1 MCDVF
6 EKTIQQIVTSIK
18 EAGYDPYAQLIG
30 YLQTGDASYITR
42 RGDAR
47 KLVCTLE
54 AEKLRRYVR
63 EMMR

>member
-47 KLVCTLE
+47 KLVHMLE
-54 AEKLRRYVR
+54 AEKLRRYIR